1 MAKFGYGGYISTE
14 YYWPQKYKIIVF
26 CLARYGPWEVT
37 RREDFGVMCE
47 HQPDK
52 RGSEYSLL
60 HNVLEPAMLLVR
72 TGRDPFG
79 KKVTS
84 VGSILKKILLENRFL
99 SIGRVV
105 FYFTAYFCF
114 LWLAFDLYK

>member
-1 MAKFGYGGYISTE
+1 MTG
-14 YYWPQKYKIIVF
+14 
-26 CLARYGPWEVT
+26 
-37 RREDFGVMCE
+37 REDFGVMCE

-72 TGRDPFG
+72 TGRDHFG

-84 VGSILKKILLENRFL
+84 VGSILKKFLLETDSL
-99 SIGRVV
+99 VS
-105 FYFTAYFCF
+105 A
-114 LWLAFDLYK
+114 D

>member
-1 MAKFGYGGYISTE
+1 MNISQINVVVNTH
-14 YYWPQKYKIIVF
+14 F
-26 CLARYGPWEVT
+26 ST
-37 RREDFGVMCE
+37 M
-47 HQPDK
+47 
-52 RGSEYSLL
+52 SLI
-60 HNVLEPAMLLVR
+60 EPAMLLVR

-84 VGSILKKILLENRFL
+84 AGSILKKILLENRFL

-114 LWLAFDLYK
+114 L

>member
-1 MAKFGYGGYISTE
+1 M
-14 YYWPQKYKIIVF
+14 
-26 CLARYGPWEVT
+26 T

-84 VGSILKKILLENRFL
+84 VGSILKKFLLKNRFL
-99 SIGRVV
+99 SIGRLV

-114 LWLAFDLYK
+114 L